1 MRQAQAAVAAVDRI
15 VRRERVA
22 MLIDVR
28 YAWAEGGA
36 FEKHVKQLQRE
47 HEVPTASERPTTDQ
61 TPRQPLSAMKKGDH

>member
-1 MRQAQAAVAAVDRI
+1 
-15 VRRERVA
+15 
-22 MLIDVR
+22 MLIDFR